1 MRREEKWKGKKEK
14 GGREGERREKVK
26 GWEKKRREE
35 TEGRTI
41 ACVGNRS
48 VGTISIVIQQQ

>member
-26 GWEKKRREE
+26 GWEKKKKRRD
-35 TEGRTI
+35 RRKDNSL
-41 ACVGNRS
+41 CWK
-48 VGTISIVIQQQ
+48 